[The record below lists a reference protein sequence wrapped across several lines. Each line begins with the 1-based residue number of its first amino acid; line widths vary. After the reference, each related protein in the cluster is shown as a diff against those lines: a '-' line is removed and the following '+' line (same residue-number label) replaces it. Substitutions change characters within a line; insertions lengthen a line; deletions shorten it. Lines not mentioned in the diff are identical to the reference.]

1 MTWVQTYDPLGNI
14 VVSALV
20 AAIPLFIILFMLGVR
35 RAKGHVAAAFGLTS
49 AVLVSIFAWACLQ
62 VLLLIPSC
70 MVPLLVFSRSSG
82 LL

>member
-1 MTWVQTYDPLGNI
+1 MTWVQTYNPLGNI

-49 AVLVSIFAWACLQ
+49 AVLVAIFAWGMPAGFARPPAEA
-62 VLLLIPSC
+62 V
-70 MVPLLVFSRSSG
+70 
-82 LL
+82 